1 MKERERKPLLN
12 MFIWINR
19 WMNKGIYLANDYS
32 DELQIYIIHADKH
45 IDREMIKQIINWEG
59 DKFMSHCMSKELWME
74 NFVIL

>member
-1 MKERERKPLLN
+1 MKERERKPLIN

-45 IDREMIKQIINWEG
+45 IDRERWSNR
-59 DKFMSHCMSKELWME
+59 
-74 NFVIL
+74 